1 MRHESLEAVRQ
12 AVVEQ
17 RRVPAEIRA
26 TASPVP
32 CSEVART
39 SFPPR

>member
-12 AVVEQ
+12 AVVE
-17 RRVPAEIRA
+17 RRVRAEIRA